1 MQVKWLV
8 PVLASAALFS
18 ACGDS
23 SAATS
28 TTAVNLSSTAF
39 QTLPTTPSTIAVETT
54 TPGVGS
60 VSTVEQSYTV
70 VAGDYL
76 VGIATRFGLTAEAI
90 ALANSWADG
99 IAHSLFPGDVII
111 IPSGGIVPAPT
122 TTAVPGAATT
132 VAPENTTTTVT
143 PNANGCTPGTHEI
156 VAGDLPGTV
165 AAKYDV
171 TVAQLDEANVN
182 TKGYTNFIVGV
193 KIVIPCP

>member
-99 IAHSLFPGDVII
+99 IAHALFPGDVII
-111 IPSGGIVPAPT
+111 IPSGGVIPAPT

-132 VAPENTTTTVT
+132 VA